1 MVALNQLKYS
11 FKFIVEITSFF
22 SALIPQ
28 YKSPVKKCSKVIK
41 SILTR
46 IITRREIQDKN
57 TPISNLDL
65 LLDLNTYADYCCVY
79 GGDSD
84 SSRMLYSFVN
94 WKEDILL
101 NQLEERDSKDLI
113 LISILDFKTCL
124 HLKKEL
130 Q

>member
-1 MVALNQLKYS
+1 M
-11 FKFIVEITSFF
+11 
-22 SALIPQ
+22 
-28 YKSPVKKCSKVIK
+28 KKCSKVIK